1 MMKLIV
7 VILSA
12 FVVAATAKN
21 ATFYTVEESIDD
33 HYIIVMQPGYDTD
46 AIKTLILEDVSG
58 IFDGA
63 YVEHTYTTAI
73 QGFSAKLSKR
83 AVEKLLA
90 REEIKYI
97 TQDGVARTSAVASWG
112 LDRVDQRL
120 LPLNGKAEFSGDG
133 TGVNVYVIDTG
144 IAPDSLYFEGRAVA
158 AFDSVGDAD
167 YGIDCQG
174 HGTHCAGT
182 VGSNMYGVAKDVKL
196 FGVKVLGCDGTG
208 STSGVIAGVDF
219 VATSGQKP
227 AVASMSLGGGRNYAF
242 DDALK
247 SLIIDAGITIVASA
261 GNSDDDACRY
271 SPAGVEQ
278 VITVGATAVDDE
290 RAYFSNYGECVDI
303 FAPGV
308 DIPSAYIGGIEE
320 TRTFS
325 GTSMS
330 CPHVTGAVAILLA
343 DNPNLTPAELAA
355 KVIEMSTKGLV
366 TDPGCDSPNRL
377 LYVPHC

>member
-33 HYIIVMQPGYDTD
+33 HYIIVMQPGYDID
-46 AIKTLILEDVSG
+46 PIKILILEDVSG

-63 YVEHTYTTAI
+63 HIEYTYTTAI
-73 QGFSAKLSKR
+73 QGFSAKLSKG

-227 AVASMSLGGGRNYAF
+227 AVASMSLGGGRNNAL

-247 SLIIDAGITIVASA
+247 SLIIDAGITVVAAA

-290 RAYFSNYGECVDI
+290 RAYFSNYGECVDV

-325 GTSMS
+325 GTSMA

-343 DNPNLTPAELAA
+343 NNPNLTPAEIAA
-355 KVIEMSTKGLV
+355 KVIEMSTKDLV
-366 TDPGCDSPNRL
+366 TDPGYDSPNRL
-377 LYVPHC
+377 LYVP

>member
-33 HYIIVMQPGYDTD
+33 HYIIVMQPGYDID
-46 AIKTLILEDVSG
+46 PIKILILEDVSG

-63 YVEHTYTTAI
+63 HIEYTYTTAI
-73 QGFSAKLSKR
+73 QGFSAKLSKG

-112 LDRVDQRL
+112 LDRVDQRQ
-120 LPLNGKAEFSGDG
+120 LPLNGRAEFSGDG
-133 TGVNVYVIDTG
+133 TGVNVYVLDTG

-158 AFDSVGDAD
+158 AFDSVGQGD

-182 VGSNMYGVAKDVKL
+182 VGSSLYGVAKGVNL
-196 FGVKVLGCDGTG
+196 FGVRVLNCRG
-208 STSGVIAGVDF
+208 SGSWSGVVAGVDF

-227 AVASMSLGGGRNYAF
+227 AVASMSLGGGRNYAL

-247 SLIIDAGITIVASA
+247 SLIIDAGITVVAAA

-290 RAYFSNYGECVDI
+290 RAYFSNYGECVDV

-325 GTSMS
+325 GTSMA

-343 DNPNLTPAELAA
+343 NNPNLTPAEIAA
-355 KVIEMSTKGLV
+355 KVIEMSTKDLV
-366 TDPGCDSPNRL
+366 TDPGYDSPNRL
-377 LYVPHC
+377 LYVP